1 MLSGLPTPTKPR
13 LTLFNV
19 YMLFIMF
26 VLLKIKSHQNKK
38 KNLKNSNKS
47 KSPANDVK
55 FLEVLRKTRAKL
67 ETECLD

>member
-1 MLSGLPTPTKPR
+1 
-13 LTLFNV
+13 
-19 YMLFIMF
+19 MF